1 MPPTSI
7 CANCLSTDLE
17 WAKISQKGRVVS
29 FSEIHVSN
37 KKFQPR
43 TPYVV
48 SIVETEEGVRL
59 PGIIKDATAREI
71 RIGDTVSI
79 SVSSED
85 GSPSYFFNILKN
97 S

>member
-1 MPPTSI
+1 M
-7 CANCLSTDLE
+7 
-17 WAKISQKGRVVS
+17 
-29 FSEIHVSN
+29 
-37 KKFQPR
+37 
-43 TPYVV
+43 

-59 PGIIKDATAREI
+59 PGIIKDATAREL

-85 GSPSYFFNILKN
+85 GSPGYFFNILKN